1 MPNLPLIAAAELELR
16 KRRKAISATYGL
28 SKPVIVKDYE
38 HSLTFDKHTLKYK
51 TISAKGHKLYL
62 STREFQETFF
72 GGAKGG
78 SKTTSGIKCFAS
90 DISQYENGVF
100 VAMRRNWQDLKRT
113 TIPSFEKFF
122 PPELVVRKTSDVW
135 HCVNGNQIWFYYADV
150 RLDNDYERMRGLE
163 ATAILAE
170 EATQFPQLFFENV
183 PTLINRTIATHTD
196 TGEPLKGYII
206 YTANPKPGQHYLKRM
221 YVNDKTKVIGDGVHN
236 FIQALPDD
244 NPYVSP
250 EQIDSWFTSASIELV
265 RMLRKGEWDVEE
277 SSFVIVPTNTIDKL
291 KTRIVDRRAVCGG
304 IDVGLGAP
312 DTTQAFGVNSKG
324 QFYCDTVITNP
335 DTMKQVEMLS
345 PFVQGIKNNKGQVYI
360 DASGVGKG
368 LYDRLAEKFGTL
380 TVVGVNFG
388 SSPEEEKHKKT
399 NVAYQNRRA
408 QLYFWLR
415 HACEEAINSDKPELG
430 FDENEEDLFEE
441 LENTYYDNDIDKV
454 RIEPKDN
461 IKDRLG
467 RSPDKADAVVLANA
481 AWRKYVKV
489 RDVKIPTVKIAIN
502 NNNQFSTFAGY

>member
-1 MPNLPLIAAAELELR
+1 MANPAHIAAAEIELR
-16 KRRKAISATYGL
+16 KRRSLMSATFSL
-28 SKPVIVKDYE
+28 RNPTIVRNYE
-38 HSLTFDKHTLKYK
+38 HSKQFDKHTLKYQ
-51 TISAKGHKLYL
+51 TISTKGKVLYDA
-62 STREFQETFF
+62 TREYQETLF

-78 SKTTSGIKCFAS
+78 SKTTSGVKCFAS
-90 DISQYENGVF
+90 DISEYENGVF

-135 HCVNGNQIWFYYADV
+135 YCVNGNQIWFYYADI

-183 PTLINRTIATHTD
+183 PTLINRTIATHID
-196 TGEPLKGYII
+196 TGKPLNGYII
-206 YTANPKPGQHYLKRM
+206 YTANPKPGQHYLKRT
-221 YVNDKTKVIGDGVHN
+221 YINDKTKVIGDGIHY

-250 EQIDSWFTSASIELV
+250 EQIDSWFTSASDELI

-277 SSFVIVPTNTIDKL
+277 SSFVIVPTDTIEQR
-291 KTRIVDRRAVCGG
+291 KTRITDRRAVCGG

-312 DTTQAFGVNSKG
+312 DTTQAFGVNVKG
-324 QFYCDTVITNP
+324 EFFCDTVITNP
-335 DTMKQVEMLS
+335 NTMKQVELLT
-345 PFVQGIKNNKGQVYI
+345 PFVQQIKAAKGQVFI
-360 DASGVGKG
+360 DSSGVGKG

-388 SSPEEEKHKKT
+388 SSPEEEKNKKT

-415 HACEEAINSDKPELG
+415 EACEDGKVL
-430 FDENEEDLFEE
+430 FDINEEDLFEE
-441 LENTYYDNDIDKV
+441 IENTYYESDVEKI

-481 AWRKYVKV
+481 AFKKYAFL
-489 RDVKIPTVKIAIN
+489 RDMKIPTVKVSVRN
-502 NNNQFSTFAGY
+502 NFNNSYSGY